1 MKMNWIP
8 VAERLPEKSGEYL
21 ATLWSGC
28 VIILNYST
36 EHKVFNTYFDSDVPV
51 IAWMPLPEAY
61 KEELND

>member
-8 VAERLPEKSGEYL
+8 VTKALPAESGEYL

-36 EHKVFNTYFDSDVPV
+36 QHKAFNTCFDNDVPV
-51 IAWMPLPEAY
+51 IAWMPLPEPY
-61 KEELND
+61 EENK

>member
-1 MKMNWIP
+1 MTDWIS
-8 VAERLPEKSGEYL
+8 VSKALPQESGEYL

-51 IAWMPLPEAY
+51 IAWMPLPEPY